1 MQQKDANTQNIVP
14 SKFCLPVSSASCS
27 NAAIFSALVSWG
39 RVCARHFH
47 SCWLVALLIALLVLA
62 ELPSTAKITAYY

>member
-1 MQQKDANTQNIVP
+1 MRILKI
-14 SKFCLPVSSASCS
+14 SYLLSSACPFPQLL
-27 NAAIFSALVSWG
+27 AAMLPFSQPWSSWG
-39 RVCARHFH
+39 RVCARLFH